1 MAVVAG
7 CSTVS
12 CSVFDRCEES
22 RNLDAMIEADLTA
35 TGAVDGPVSLLDSRN
50 DNNDQFSW
58 LVFFAPTDS
67 ADSLVTDIHLHEA
80 GNDDILYTFPVSVE
94 RADPQDLT
102 VFAWI
107 VSSFET
113 SLYQGSVPFDQLY
126 GLVSSG
132 GTYVDVHTVAH
143 PTGAK
148 AQIAVTQSTNWT
160 EYCD

>member
-1 MAVVAG
+1 MAVVAV
-7 CSTVS
+7 CSVVS

-67 ADSLVTDIHLHEA
+67 ADSLVTDIHLHE
-80 GNDDILYTFPVSVE
+80 GDTDEVLYTFPVSVE
-94 RADPQDLT
+94 RADPQNPNLF
-102 VFAWI
+102 VWN
-107 VSSFET
+107 VSSFE
-113 SLYQGSVPFDQLY
+113 SSSYLGSVPFGEFY
-126 GLVSSG
+126 ESVGRN

-143 PTGAK
+143 PAGAR
-148 AQIAVTQSTNWT
+148 AGLAVTQSTDWR